1 MTAPAMRVPSQ
12 SVVDRAAEALRV
24 LSLDSP
30 EGTFLGSEEEMISR
44 LDVSR
49 ATLRQ
54 AAARVAQENFVAVRR
69 GVGGGYFAARPST
82 MDVTRMAAL
91 YLRAHDA
98 DFTEI
103 THGIGPLKAELAVLA
118 ARNRDSELL
127 ARLEQFALEDESA
140 PLEMA
145 HGYRAFLKS
154 EREFLQ
160 LIGEM
165 AGNSVINL
173 LMAILYDFAAL
184 ASRSEDVLIDRPER
198 VQAYRRMR
206 ARLARAIIDGDLE
219 LAQLTSRR
227 CSELVD
233 EWFEQDF
240 KGRTFD
246 GETMD

>member
-1 MTAPAMRVPSQ
+1 MTESAAPVPSY
-12 SVVDRAAEALRV
+12 SMVDRAAEELRV
-24 LSLDSP
+24 LSLETP
-30 EGTFLGSEEEMISR
+30 EGTFLGSEDEMIAR

-54 AAARVAQENFVAVRR
+54 AVSRVAQENFVAVRR
-69 GVGGGYFAARPST
+69 GVGGGYFSARPST
-82 MDVTRMAAL
+82 MTVTRMAAL

-118 ARNRDSELL
+118 TRNRDPELL
-127 ARLEQFALEDESA
+127 ARLEEFAVQDEAA

-154 EREFLQ
+154 ERDFLQ
-160 LIGEM
+160 LISAL
-165 AGNSVINL
+165 AGNSVLNL

-206 ARLARAIIDGDLE
+206 ARLARAVIDGDVE
-219 LAQLTSRR
+219 LAQLASRR

-240 KGRTFD
+240 GGRTFD
-246 GETMD
+246 EQAAE

>member
-30 EGTFLGSEEEMISR
+30 EGTFLGSEEEMIAR

-69 GVGGGYFAARPST
+69 GVGGGYFASRPST

-118 ARNRDSELL
+118 ARNRDPELL

-140 PLEMA
+140 PLEMV

>member
-1 MTAPAMRVPSQ
+1 MTETGMPARSH

-24 LSLDSP
+24 LSLEGP
-30 EGTFLGSEEEMISR
+30 EGTFLGSEDDMIAR

-54 AAARVAQENFVAVRR
+54 AASRVAQENFVAVRR
-69 GVGGGYFAARPST
+69 GVGGGYFSARPST
-82 MDVTRMAAL
+82 MNVTRMAAL

-118 ARNRDSELL
+118 TRNRDPDLL
-127 ARLEQFALEDESA
+127 ARLEQFAVEDEAA

-160 LIGEM
+160 TIGAM

-198 VQAYRRMR
+198 VQTYRRMR
-206 ARLARAIIDGDLE
+206 ARLARAVIDGDVE

-246 GETMD
+246 DTGAG